1 VHNYGNR
8 LIKTEKKDSFSFT
21 KSKININNYLNRL
34 LFLNWYKKKQKL
46 TIFYNFA
53 HYYIVLI
60 MYNKAHTSLFFIV
73 FLVTVSS
80 LNAQKTAL
88 IGFYNVENLYDTEK
102 DTIADDSEF
111 LPDGAYQWTL
121 ERYHQKLKNLSY
133 AISEIGKEQGGVVV
147 IGLCEVENERVLNDL
162 VAQDALKP
170 LNYKVAHHDGPDIRG
185 VDVAFIY
192 QGDRF
197 EFISQKAH
205 TLTITDKPYFKTRD
219 QLLLV
224 GILDK
229 TDTMYLI
236 ANHWPS
242 KRGGEARSNPLRM
255 AAAKLTR
262 TIVDSL
268 LNVHPNAKIIIMGD
282 FNDTP
287 NAKSITMGLNAK
299 GKMNEVSKSDL
310 FNPMW
315 KMYQNGI
322 GSYAYRDAWEM
333 IDQIIISYPLL
344 NPKSNSYKYISA
356 HVFSPNFLK
365 TKTGSFQGYPF
376 RTYAGGNYAGGYS
389 DHFPVYIVLR
399 IEN

>member
-1 VHNYGNR
+1 MLN
-8 LIKTEKKDSFSFT
+8 KKIT
-21 KSKININNYLNRL
+21 PL
-34 LFLNWYKKKQKL
+34 
-46 TIFYNFA
+46 
-53 HYYIVLI
+53 
-60 MYNKAHTSLFFIV
+60 FIV
-73 FLVTVSS
+73 ILLTAVFS
-80 LNAQKTAL
+80 LHAQKTAV

-102 DTIADDSEF
+102 DPIADDSEF
-111 LPDGAYQWTL
+111 LPDGAYQWTP
-121 ERYHQKLKNLSY
+121 ERYQQKLKNLSF

-147 IGLCEVENERVLNDL
+147 LGVCEVENERVLNDL
-162 VAQDALKP
+162 VAQSALKP
-170 LNYKVAHHDGPDIRG
+170 FNYKVAHHDGPDLRG

-205 TLTITDKPYFKTRD
+205 TLTIPDKPYFKTRD

-224 GILDK
+224 GVLDK
-229 TDTMYLI
+229 TDTLYLI

-262 TIVDSL
+262 SIVDSL
-268 LNVHPNAKIIIMGD
+268 LNIHPNAKIIIMGD
-282 FNDTP
+282 LNDTP
-287 NAKSITMGLNAK
+287 NAKSITVGLNAK
-299 GKMNEVSKSDL
+299 GRINDVTKSDL

-315 KMYQNGI
+315 KMYQDGL

-333 IDQIIISYPLL
+333 IDQIIVSYSLL
-344 NPKSNSYKYISA
+344 KPKPNSYKYISA

-389 DHFPVYIVLR
+389 DHFPVYIILQR
-399 IEN
+399 P

>member
-1 VHNYGNR
+1 MLN
-8 LIKTEKKDSFSFT
+8 KKITPLFIAILLVAVFS
-21 KSKININNYLNRL
+21 L
-34 LFLNWYKKKQKL
+34 
-46 TIFYNFA
+46 
-53 HYYIVLI
+53 H
-60 MYNKAHTSLFFIV
+60 
-73 FLVTVSS
+73 
-80 LNAQKTAL
+80 AQKTAV
-88 IGFYNVENLYDTEK
+88 IGWYNVENLYDTEK
-102 DTIADDSEF
+102 DPIADDSEF
-111 LPDGAYQWTL
+111 LPDGAYQWTP
-121 ERYHQKLKNLSY
+121 ERYQQKLKNLSF

-147 IGLCEVENERVLNDL
+147 LGVCEVENERVLNDL
-162 VAQDALKP
+162 VAQSALKP
-170 LNYKVAHHDGPDIRG
+170 FNYKVAHHDGPDLRG

-205 TLTITDKPYFKTRD
+205 TLTIPDKPYFKTRD

-224 GILDK
+224 GVLDK
-229 TDTMYLI
+229 TDTLYLI

-262 TIVDSL
+262 SIVDSL
-268 LNVHPNAKIIIMGD
+268 LNIHPNAKIIIMGD
-282 FNDTP
+282 LNDTP
-287 NAKSITMGLNAK
+287 NAKSITVGLNAK
-299 GKMNEVSKSDL
+299 GRINDVTKSDL

-315 KMYQNGI
+315 KMYQDGL

-333 IDQIIISYPLL
+333 IDQIIVSYSLL
-344 NPKSNSYKYISA
+344 KPKPNSYKYISA

-389 DHFPVYIVLR
+389 DHFPVYIILQR
-399 IEN
+399 P